1 MMTVLYAGCS
11 DTDASDVAMGVLCS
25 RLISDGVVSSG
36 ELGQTRGRVTSG
48 RFKELGLNLVEA
60 CCKPGE
66 SILMFL
72 PGTCC
77 TIHYYSCKNTHTYTC
92 TSTCKST

>member
-11 DTDASDVAMGVLCS
+11 DADASDVAMGVLCS

-36 ELGQTRGRVTSG
+36 ELGQTRRARVTSG

-72 PGTCC
+72 PGTRAA
-77 TIHYYSCKNTHTYTC
+77 YSVHL
-92 TSTCKST
+92 